1 MIDLFT
7 NAQVAE
13 PPPPSRL
20 YIAVNVVLPAL
31 SEVRTDVALD
41 RCKVPA
47 ERVTELASV
56 AAKMFAPVPAN
67 DMEQDTA
74 PELPVMP
81 LVTDTSTLPEAGT
94 VSVTAGPGVVKGT

>member
-20 YIAVNVVLPAL
+20 YIAVNVVLPAV
-31 SEVRTDVALD
+31 SELRTDVALD
-41 RCKVPA
+41 RCKVPD
-47 ERVTELASV
+47 ERVTAFASV
-56 AAKMFAPVPAN
+56 AVKALAPEAAN

-94 VSVTAGPGVVKGT
+94 VSVTRGPAVVRGW

>member
-20 YIAVNVVLPAL
+20 YIAVNVVLPAV
-31 SEVRTDVALD
+31 SELRTDVALD
-41 RCKVPA
+41 RCKVPE
-47 ERVTELASV
+47 ERVTALASV
-56 AAKMFAPVPAN
+56 AAKVLAPEAAN
-67 DMEQDTA
+67 DMKQDTA

-94 VSVTAGPGVVKGT
+94 VSVARGPAVVRGW